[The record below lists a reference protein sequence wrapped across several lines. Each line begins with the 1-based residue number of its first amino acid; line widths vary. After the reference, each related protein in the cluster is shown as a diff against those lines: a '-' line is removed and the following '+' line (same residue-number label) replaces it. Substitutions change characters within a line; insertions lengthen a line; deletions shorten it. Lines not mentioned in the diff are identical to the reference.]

1 MRRSDPPAL
10 VGLSEGLGPLAE
22 PLFLLHCGAVFDGER
37 DDWDTEANSGA
48 AVDALADRHP
58 GETLGLYA
66 LTPADVGAV
75 NAARKERADRISAAA
90 TALNTAATAT
100 RWSSGL
106 VASEEM
112 MEPYEMDDVDRA
124 LVAKVREAIAYED
137 NGDPAK
143 DVIDDDEMI
152 DAMRLLLQII
162 DAGCA
167 A

>member
-1 MRRSDPPAL
+1 
-10 VGLSEGLGPLAE
+10 
-22 PLFLLHCGAVFDGER
+22 
-37 DDWDTEANSGA
+37 
-48 AVDALADRHP
+48 
-58 GETLGLYA
+58 
-66 LTPADVGAV
+66 
-75 NAARKERADRISAAA
+75 
-90 TALNTAATAT
+90 
-100 RWSSGL
+100 
-106 VASEEM
+106 M
-112 MEPYEMDDVDRA
+112 MELYEMDDVDRA